1 MNYSLTKFQHP
12 SHRGH
17 GTMTPQSLK
26 TKPFWG
32 VKNYV
37 FRQYL
42 KNEESDMVEHGTVK
56 KGI

>member
-1 MNYSLTKFQHP
+1 MNYSLTNFQPP
-12 SHRGH
+12 SLRGH

-26 TKPFWG
+26 TKPFSG

-42 KNEESDMVEHGTVK
+42 KNEKSDMVEHGTVR